1 MLCATVTFCDV
12 VGRQLFARAVRTSS
26 AAVGV
31 WWLGVRID
39 VSGVGIQH
47 IRDVLRQVG
56 NAPYVTQ
63 TPAFPQS
70 ESERAR
76 ERESERARARGAA
89 AAPAAA
95 RLSEDGARPS
105 LEQNCLSM
113 CSQRCQNVGG
123 AGPTGHPELI

>member
-70 ESERAR
+70 ESERASESQRAR
-76 ERESERARARGAA
+76 ERESERARERESERAREREARRGA
-89 AAPAAA
+89 
-95 RLSEDGARPS
+95 
-105 LEQNCLSM
+105 
-113 CSQRCQNVGG
+113 GG
-123 AGPTGHPELI
+123 GETV